1 MLSTVYFIDEQIQHR
16 TVGFFWE
23 DSESGHHNMVKLNGI
38 FVGKYWDNDRISPSR
53 RGNST
58 WDNGDE
64 MNRLIISWSK
74 RGINGLVIHH
84 TIGIC
89 FLEYVTVRPY

>member
-1 MLSTVYFIDEQIQHR
+1 MGL
-16 TVGFFWE
+16 
-23 DSESGHHNMVKLNGI
+23 M
-38 FVGKYWDNDRISPSR
+38 GKYWDNDRISPSR
-53 RGNST
+53 RGIST

-89 FLEYVTVRPY
+89 S